1 MPRNAS
7 ITGLNFHA
15 PARPETDA
23 DQFRD
28 ICLMH
33 SLTALNTHH
42 GHHPTFVG
50 PQGSSVIDYM
60 LTRGPQ
66 ATAAIPNTAVAPAP
80 FADWRSGGK
89 HLMLS
94 TRLPAHVW
102 KYKPAHKP
110 PLRWD
115 ELTLRKAAQSC
126 STQHAA
132 WRTDMSLALAQLTPA
147 ERTRTDHVVSQI
159 TARHF
164 PRQARARAPA
174 PWQTAEVRAS
184 VKLLWQARDAL
195 RKCQAS
201 TGLASLFTMW
211 RHAASFA
218 KCSRECKRVGRQARR
233 QRLLACIQEAEQ
245 AKQRGD
251 LRGLYQV
258 VKRLAPKQAYRRV
271 QLRDSTGKML
281 NDDESVQAL
290 LVYSRAT
297 FCKEPTSNLTEPLQA
312 PLQISME
319 ELTEAL
325 GQLKPN
331 KAVPPHSA
339 PITAYQANKSLVLP
353 AILQYLQQAWQP
365 GLEPLLD
372 KSWTS
377 GWLVWIPKPGKS
389 PSRPENLRPLALM
402 TTEAKLIATVL
413 KQKLTPYV
421 VKFLLDTPQFAY
433 VPNRNIY
440 HSISKVLA
448 HCRQVRERLK
458 AFTENLHRRHS
469 GVCPTKQGENYGALQ
484 ITLDLSKAFDSLR
497 WGHVQRALQ
506 AADVPQPLCA
516 AVLSLLSHT
525 TYHLHSGEAITSLR
539 ITNGIRQ
546 GCPLSPLLWSLASGR
561 IWQILKQHMTE
572 QATQGITLYADDH
585 HLGLTFHDVPTF
597 KQAIKQAGILLEVL
611 DTAGLSVNAQ
621 KSVALL
627 EVRGKALKKA
637 VKDYVA
643 KTAQG
648 RCFVLPHP
656 YSPQLPPT
664 RIPLQT
670 TATYL
675 GIVIAYHNFEDA
687 TLKRN
692 IRKAQGRYQQL
703 RKILNGHHN
712 LTQTTRLRLWRACI
726 EPIFYYALHTT
737 GITKQGSHLLYT
749 ALIKQLR
756 AIGASPVHITH
767 ESSTDLLARLGV
779 QWFHDTMQERGNNL
793 LQKLCLAPPEDG
805 ILQDPHIQA
814 SLQAS
819 LNTFMELNSF
829 SPPEPEVLA
838 FECATC
844 GASFASNRGLKTHL
858 RRKHGEAQVAHTL
871 KARDHGLNGLPTCKH
886 CKVAFPKWQV
896 LENHVRLLACE
907 GLRKAWRDMQ
917 TPDITLDPKD
927 VPQSSTE
934 TYHFPTPIAL
944 KKFPQLHTFLT
955 QPYANAWGSV
965 FACATITTWVRQR
978 CVFCGQWIA
987 GPAGFRA
994 HWRRIHEDIW
1004 SVISALTLTLQR
1016 KGATLFTPPT
1026 HQPCLACQQT
1036 VRKPL
1041 LHTPACAVITQVVA
1055 LQLLVQPESVHLPC
1069 HASHGVRSLTLRRRA
1084 GGHMGGP
1091 FSSHAADPTGVVSD
1105 TGAEAPAR
1113 TGGVSAHTPTPAR
1126 TARGVWDGSAESPAS
1141 PHRLT
1146 HGDQSHDSQALAP
1159 AGGFPANDTGRPWF
1173 CSSPGRD
1180 SGKQHPRR
1188 PDPEIPPMACST
1200 SAWQTD
1206 QLEWHRP
1213 IGRGQ
1218 RFHQSLGDANPAAL
1232 TLDAMFGK
1240 RTAGQTAD
1248 LHTDQ
1253 RPSDEGPGHGT
1264 LQGGTVDHVALGPRP
1279 AENGAGPVSS
1289 QGHYRT
1295 DAPASSRPTRVP
1307 RGPHSCPSL
1316 SLPAEMGNR
1325 AEATQDSDALR
1336 SEPSKEPGSQPPF
1349 GSLRTSSSHYDRR
1362 GPEAGGPTPQPD
1374 GAAPLQNGGTVRARN
1389 GPDGP
1394 SLVRDTPPD
1403 SIPLFQAYPT
1413 LQIPLHNPH
1422 NLCYLNSVTLASLW
1436 TSRAHV
1442 TPQQQPLW
1450 EVCNSLVAQ
1459 SHPCKLALVIRPLL
1473 RYWKHIRSQHD
1484 AAEFYAFLAPQLL
1497 ATLCEGDWQARRHA
1511 LPHAE
1516 VTDLGSTVQPVSL
1529 YPSLTETTLQ
1539 ALVNKWHTQAHR
1551 HALRKAPE
1559 ILTLRIPKFTRPGH
1573 PAALA
1578 VRYDLLNTECVQ
1590 MPCYTRSDCTTELVS
1605 YELTACVLHVGDTP
1619 RAGHYT
1625 TLLRVGQGEWQL
1637 HDDARD
1643 IIICTQQRASQLAG
1657 EQGYVI
1663 LLRKASS

>member
-1 MPRNAS
+1 
-7 ITGLNFHA
+7 
-15 PARPETDA
+15 
-23 DQFRD
+23 
-28 ICLMH
+28 
-33 SLTALNTHH
+33 
-42 GHHPTFVG
+42 
-50 PQGSSVIDYM
+50 
-60 LTRGPQ
+60 
-66 ATAAIPNTAVAPAP
+66 
-80 FADWRSGGK
+80 
-89 HLMLS
+89 
-94 TRLPAHVW
+94 
-102 KYKPAHKP
+102 
-110 PLRWD
+110 
-115 ELTLRKAAQSC
+115 
-126 STQHAA
+126 
-132 WRTDMSLALAQLTPA
+132 MS
-147 ERTRTDHVVSQI
+147 
-159 TARHF
+159 
-164 PRQARARAPA
+164 ARAPA

-829 SPPEPEVLA
+829 SPPEPE
-838 FECATC
+838 
-844 GASFASNRGLKTHL
+844 
-858 RRKHGEAQVAHTL
+858 
-871 KARDHGLNGLPTCKH
+871 
-886 CKVAFPKWQV
+886 
-896 LENHVRLLACE
+896 
-907 GLRKAWRDMQ
+907 
-917 TPDITLDPKD
+917 
-927 VPQSSTE
+927 
-934 TYHFPTPIAL
+934 
-944 KKFPQLHTFLT
+944 
-955 QPYANAWGSV
+955 
-965 FACATITTWVRQR
+965 
-978 CVFCGQWIA
+978 WIA

-1004 SVISALTLTLQR
+1004 S
-1016 KGATLFTPPT
+1016 
-1026 HQPCLACQQT
+1026 
-1036 VRKPL
+1036 
-1041 LHTPACAVITQVVA
+1041 
-1055 LQLLVQPESVHLPC
+1055 
-1069 HASHGVRSLTLRRRA
+1069 
-1084 GGHMGGP
+1084 
-1091 FSSHAADPTGVVSD
+1091 
-1105 TGAEAPAR
+1105 
-1113 TGGVSAHTPTPAR
+1113 
-1126 TARGVWDGSAESPAS
+1126 
-1141 PHRLT
+1141 
-1146 HGDQSHDSQALAP
+1146 
-1159 AGGFPANDTGRPWF
+1159 
-1173 CSSPGRD
+1173 
-1180 SGKQHPRR
+1180 
-1188 PDPEIPPMACST
+1188 
-1200 SAWQTD
+1200 
-1206 QLEWHRP
+1206 
-1213 IGRGQ
+1213 
-1218 RFHQSLGDANPAAL
+1218 
-1232 TLDAMFGK
+1232 
-1240 RTAGQTAD
+1240 
-1248 LHTDQ
+1248 
-1253 RPSDEGPGHGT
+1253 
-1264 LQGGTVDHVALGPRP
+1264 
-1279 AENGAGPVSS
+1279 
-1289 QGHYRT
+1289 Y
-1295 DAPASSRPTRVP
+1295 
-1307 RGPHSCPSL
+1307 SL
-1316 SLPAEMGNR
+1316 SLCTCPVMQAMEYDHSPYVDGLEDTWGDHFR
-1325 AEATQDSDALR
+1325 PTQQILQGSFQT
-1336 SEPSKEPGSQPPF
+1336 PGPK
-1349 GSLRTSSSHYDRR
+1349 RRR
-1362 GPEAGGPTPQPD
+1362 GPEEFPLTPPHPLGQRGGYGMGQLRAQPHPTD
-1374 GAAPLQNGGTVRARN
+1374 SLTAINLMTAKLSLQQEDSLQMTRADRGFVLHLGGTAGSSILDDLIQKSHQWHAAHQPGRPTNLNGTAPSAEASASTNRSEMQTPLRSLLMRCLVKELQDRLQTFTQTKDLQTKAQDTGLYKEGQWTMLRWDPDLQKMVPDQFRAKVTTEQTLLLLQGLHECLEDPTLVLRFHSLRKWEIVQKQRKTVMLLEVSLRK
-1389 GPDGP
+1389 
-1394 SLVRDTPPD
+1394 SLVH
-1403 SIPLFQAYPT
+1403 SHL
-1413 LQIPLHNPH
+1413 LG
-1422 NLCYLNSVTLASLW
+1422 LCGHPALTMIDAALKPEGLRRSPMAQRLSKMVAQYEQEMGLMDRRCVTLASLW

-1450 EVCNSLVAQ
+1450 
-1459 SHPCKLALVIRPLL
+1459 
-1473 RYWKHIRSQHD
+1473 
-1484 AAEFYAFLAPQLL
+1484 EFYAFLAPQLL

-1529 YPSLTETTLQ
+1529 
-1539 ALVNKWHTQAHR
+1539 
-1551 HALRKAPE
+1551 
-1559 ILTLRIPKFTRPGH
+1559 
-1573 PAALA
+1573 
-1578 VRYDLLNTECVQ
+1578 YDLLNTECVQ

-1663 LLRKASS
+1663 LLRKVSPIFEMFDNAFVFLFLAELVFRMFVEWNTFLKEIAFWFDFFLVAAGLVDMYIIMPLASNGGLSGDHKNIVMLRLVRALKALRAIRMVRTLRLFTGLRLLVKACQCFLPSLGWSMVLLGVFMTMGALVLGTLLQDFIMDPSMDLVDRQWVWMHYGTAYRALYTLYEITFAGNWPTNVRPVLDRVSHGFVIFFVTYITIIVFAVIRVISAIFLKDTLDAANNDAEHLVVERLRKKAEYVEKLENVFHAMDDSGDGMITEERLTFILANPVAKAYFATLDVDVYESAALFHLLDNGDGEVTMDEFIEGIMRCKGQARAMDQVAMRADLKALDFKLSKVVRLLKSSGLISKTAPNQEKERRRPAKVPKVLRESPALGESA